1 MPCGGSEK
9 LVSQTEIKQD
19 YKKRMKQRVNRPWY
33 DRG

>member
-1 MPCGGSEK
+1 MPCDGSEK
-9 LVSQTEIKQD
+9 LVSSTEIKQD